1 MNAEQIRTA
10 PSLPVEF
17 DLDGYDFELPEK
29 LIAQTPAT
37 TRQESRLLILDRSS
51 SQLQESGFSNLAE
64 HLPDGALLVA
74 NNTRVLPARIIG
86 RKSTGG
92 RVEFLMLTP
101 VALVQGE
108 DAGHGWHRARVDGLL
123 KASRGPGVNDTV
135 DFGPGLRLTVLE
147 KREFGQASVTLFWQ
161 GDLVTHFMNLG
172 HIPLPPYIRRE
183 DRAEDRERYQ
193 TVYARE
199 DKLGSVAAPTAGLH
213 FTPEVL
219 ASLEKK
225 NITRAEVTLYVGY
238 GTFSPI
244 RCKDIR
250 EHTMHSEYIEIPPA
264 TAEAVSR
271 AKAEGRP
278 VVAVGTTSSR
288 ALESMVRATGGI
300 HPYAGWTDIF
310 ISPGYTFQVVDHL
323 ITNFHLPKSSLII
336 MISAL
341 AGRDRVLDAYRY
353 AVQQNFRF
361 FSYGDAML
369 IL

>member
-1 MNAEQIRTA
+1 MNAEQIPT
-10 PSLPVEF
+10 PPCLPVEF
-17 DLDGYDFELPEK
+17 DLNGYDFELPEN
-29 LIAQTPAT
+29 LIAQIPAE
-37 TRQESRLLILDRSS
+37 TRQESRLLILDRARPE
-51 SQLQESGFSNLAE
+51 LRESGFSNLAD
-64 HLPDGALLVA
+64 HLPEGALLVT
-74 NNTRVLPARIIG
+74 NNTRVLPARLLG
-86 RKSTGG
+86 HKPSGG
-92 RVEFLMLTP
+92 KVEFLMLTP
-101 VALVQGE
+101 IALVQGE
-108 DAGHGWHRARVDGLL
+108 ETDDGWSRARVDGLL
-123 KASRGPGVNDTV
+123 KASKGPRVDDTV

-147 KREFGQASVTLFWQ
+147 KREFGQASVDLFWK
-161 GDLVTHFMNLG
+161 GDLVSHFMDQG

-193 TVYARE
+193 TVYSRE

-219 ASLEKK
+219 ASLEQK

-244 RCKDIR
+244 RCRDIR
-250 EHTMHSEYIEIPPA
+250 EHAMHSEYIEIPAA
-264 TAEAVSR
+264 TAKAVAR

-278 VVAVGTTSSR
+278 VIAVGTTSSR

-310 ISPGYTFQVVDHL
+310 ISPGYTFQVVDHM

-341 AGRDRVLDAYRY
+341 AGRDRVLAAYRH